1 MGHCNLCTAAMSPP
15 RHTTIVIL
23 LIKRHPRFRAADSR
37 PPPSH
42 SLLLILCP
50 AQRRRKIWDL
60 STPLDSHEKQHA
72 RGCEST
78 RHRPTWCDAWHREQ
92 CHSTASIEYD
102 HDLDCIRPARAARCR
117 HLPAAANISGLDITR
132 KERAYFF
139 RPLCVAFL
147 HTSPIGMP
155 RAAAKIWA
163 RGLHIPL

>member
-1 MGHCNLCTAAMSPP
+1 M
-15 RHTTIVIL
+15 
-23 LIKRHPRFRAADSR
+23 
-37 PPPSH
+37 
-42 SLLLILCP
+42 CP

-139 RPLCVAFL
+139 RAPVLSHFCIYPPSAC
-147 HTSPIGMP
+147 PA
-155 RAAAKIWA
+155 AAAKIWA
-163 RGLHIPL
+163 RGLHIPPESHEHRHARGCIHLPVASVRHLSRSHGARHITSFHVGLCWP